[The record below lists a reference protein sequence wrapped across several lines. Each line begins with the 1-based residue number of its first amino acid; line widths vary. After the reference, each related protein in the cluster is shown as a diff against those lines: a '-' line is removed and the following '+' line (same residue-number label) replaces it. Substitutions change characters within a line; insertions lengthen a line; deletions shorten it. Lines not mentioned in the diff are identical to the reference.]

1 MKNRLS
7 QVQAKLESAVSDAS
21 DGSAILELSM
31 NIADL
36 VEGSLRERPIATLAL
51 VAGGEAVSRN
61 VQYANTLKERFD
73 RTVRQLISQTAADVS
88 AAIAALSDPA
98 MKILE

>member
-1 MKNRLS
+1 LKNRLS

-36 VEGSLRERPIATLAL
+36 VEGSLRD
-51 VAGGEAVSRN
+51 
-61 VQYANTLKERFD
+61 ANTLKERFD
-73 RTVRQLISQTAADVS
+73 RTVRQLISRTVADVS